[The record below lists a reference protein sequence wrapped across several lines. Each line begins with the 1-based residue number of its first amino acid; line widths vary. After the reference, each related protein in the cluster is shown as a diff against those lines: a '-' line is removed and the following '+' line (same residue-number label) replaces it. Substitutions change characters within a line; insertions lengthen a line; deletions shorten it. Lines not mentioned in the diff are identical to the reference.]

1 MMFFEEKIIF
11 IVCFVALGF
20 FAIFLL
26 FDNARLTFKNA
37 HLRKENKR
45 LKSKVS
51 VYEKQKA
58 KEQERLRPYF
68 DDAKGYT
75 VNPQAEAKKHKDSLA
90 AIASAMS
97 MLSKNNIKK

>member
-1 MMFFEEKIIF
+1 MFFEEGFVFVI
-11 IVCFVALGF
+11 CFVAISI
-20 FAIFLL
+20 FALIMF
-26 FDNARLTFKNA
+26 FDNGRLMLENGK
-37 HLRKENKR
+37 LRKENKR

-75 VNPQAEAKKHKDSLA
+75 VNPQAEAKKHKDSLD

-97 MLSKNNIKK
+97 MLSQNNIKK

>member
-1 MMFFEEKIIF
+1 MFFEERIIF
-11 IVCFVALGF
+11 VVCIIALVF
-20 FAIFLL
+20 FAIFLF
-26 FDNARLTFKNA
+26 FDNASLMLKNGK
-37 HLRKENKR
+37 LRKENKK

-75 VNPQAEAKKHKDSLA
+75 VNPQAEAKKHKGSLI

-97 MLSKNNIKK
+97 MLSQNNIKK